1 MRRRI
6 RRVDPRARPHHAQR
20 IPLLLVPVVLP
31 DAVRILLDRVL
42 ERVVW
47 RRGVQQ
53 LQVAHEDALELVG
66 VAAAVGFAALVVD
79 DAVVV
84 RELLDGGFGDLGGQ
98 GKVGAVG
105 GGFVELDEAAED
117 DALVV
122 GPCCL
127 GYC

>member
-1 MRRRI
+1 MRCRI
-6 RRVDPRARPHHAQR
+6 RRIDKRTRPHHAQR
-20 IPLLLVPVVLP
+20 IALLLVPVVLP
-31 DAVRILLDRVL
+31 DTVRVLLDRVL
-42 ERVVW
+42 ERVIW

-53 LQVAHEDALELVG
+53 LQIAHEDALELVG
-66 VAAAVGFAALVVD
+66 IAAAVGLAALVVD

-84 RELLDGGFGDLGGQ
+84 GELFDGGFGDLGSEGQ
-98 GKVGAVG
+98 VGAVG

-127 GYC
+127 GCC